1 MPALP
6 SDLDL
11 SPALD
16 LDVSRIRAITLDLDD
31 TLWPVWP
38 TIARAEAQLQ
48 HWLAQHAPAAH
59 ALSAQ
64 PGLSRS
70 IRAQVVAEHAGLA
83 HDMSALRHA
92 AIRLLLLRA
101 GEDPAL
107 AGAAFDVFYA
117 ERQRVDLFDDALPAL
132 EWLSQRFAL
141 VALSNG
147 NADVKLVGLER
158 FFQASVSARDA
169 GVAKPHARIFQR
181 GAEAAGV
188 AAAQVLHVGDDA
200 LLDAQGALDAGMQ
213 AVWLRRPAGDNGLH
227 GRGVGP
233 AGGNASGSGG
243 SKAHGQAPAAAQ
255 ASATPGA
262 SAMPTVPACRSVENL
277 HQLCQ
282 LLSLA

>member
-1 MPALP
+1 MPPLP
-6 SDLDL
+6 SALGVDP
-11 SPALD
+11 SPAFG

-48 HWLAQHAPAAH
+48 GWLARHAPAAH

-70 IRAQVVAEHAGLA
+70 IRTQVMAEHVGLA

-101 GEDPAL
+101 DEDPAL
-107 AGAAFDVFYA
+107 ADAAFDVFYA

-132 EWLSQRFAL
+132 EWLSARFAL

-158 FFQASVSARDA
+158 FFHASVSARDA

-213 AVWLRRPAGDNGLH
+213 AVWLRRPA
-227 GRGVGP
+227 V
-233 AGGNASGSGG
+233 SGG
-243 SKAHGQAPAAAQ
+243 PQGKEKGPQGRSAQGGSHGGGEATPAAPAPAFGVAAP
-255 ASATPGA
+255 APA
-262 SAMPTVPACRSVENL
+262 VPACRSVENL
-277 HQLCQ
+277 NQLCE